1 MRFFSATEIIFRLKL
16 VFLLLS
22 ILQFNAC
29 NSSNDTGINSSQ
41 TEAFTVI
48 ADSHVDRTK
57 IHPGEE
63 IRFEIESEYSSGTI
77 IKFPDI
83 SKDIS
88 GFGIL
93 DSGEINTKLPA
104 GATKLSKWYSLSAG
118 GAGSYLLP
126 EVSVTYIA
134 VDGKTGEIKTPAILV
149 EVIPGSQPITA
160 DNIKD
165 IKPLEEING
174 SGNFIW
180 YAAAALIV
188 IAIMIISVFIFFRS
202 RKEPVTE
209 MPAVYRPDKGALS
222 SYKALKDKRLIEK
235 GRVKEFYFELSA
247 IFKRYLSERF
257 GIKTAECTTEE
268 IIPLLNR
275 IKDLHSDSFHSGKS
289 FLVETDMIKYTSLGA
304 TEELC
309 RTIEGLFVK
318 FIEETRNETEGDEL
332 GRA

>member
-1 MRFFSATEIIFRLKL
+1 MRSFSATEIIFRLKL
-16 VFLLLS
+16 VFLLLGV
-22 ILQFNAC
+22 LQFNAC
-29 NSSNDTGINSSQ
+29 NSSNDTGINTSQ

-63 IRFEIESEYSSGTI
+63 IRFEIESEYSRGTI

-83 SKDIS
+83 NKDIS
-88 GFGIL
+88 EFGIL
-93 DSGEINTKLPA
+93 DSGEINTKLPG
-104 GATKLSKWYSLSAG
+104 GATRISKWYSLSAG

-134 VDGKTGEIKTPAILV
+134 VDGKKGEIKTPAILV

-165 IKPLEEING
+165 IKPLVEIND

-180 YAAAALIV
+180 YATAALIV
-188 IAIMIISVFIFFRS
+188 IAIIIISVFIFFRS
-202 RKEPVTE
+202 RKEPAAE
-209 MPAVYRPDKGALS
+209 MPAVYHPDKAALL
-222 SYKALKDKRLIEK
+222 SYRALKDKKLIEK
-235 GRVKEFYFELSA
+235 GRAKEFYFELTA

-268 IIPLLNR
+268 IIPLLSQ
-275 IKDLHSDSFHSGKS
+275 IKDLHSDSFQSGKS
-289 FLVETDMIKYTSLGA
+289 FLVETDMIKYTSLGT

-309 RTIEGLFVK
+309 RTMESLFVK
-318 FIEETRNETEGDEL
+318 FIEETRDEAEGDEL
-332 GRA
+332 GTA

>member
-1 MRFFSATEIIFRLKL
+1 MRSFSATDIIFRLKL

-22 ILQFNAC
+22 VLQFNAC

-41 TEAFTVI
+41 SETFTVI
-48 ADSHVDRTK
+48 SDSHVDRTK

-63 IRFEIESEYSSGTI
+63 IRFEIETEYSSGTI

-104 GATKLSKWYSLSAG
+104 GATRLSKWYSLSAG
-118 GAGSYLLP
+118 GAGNYLLP

-134 VDGKTGEIKTPAILV
+134 ADGKTGEIKTPAILV
-149 EVIPGSQPITA
+149 EVIPVSQPITD

-188 IAIMIISVFIFFRS
+188 IVLIISVFIFFRS
-202 RKEPVTE
+202 RKKPVAE
-209 MPAVYRPDKGALS
+209 MPAVYRPDKAALS
-222 SYKALKDKRLIEK
+222 SYRDLKDKRLIEK

-275 IKDLHSDSFHSGKS
+275 IRDLHSDSFQSGKS
-289 FLVETDMIKYTSLGA
+289 FLVETDMIKYTSLGT

-318 FIEETRNETEGDEL
+318 FIEETRDETEGDEL